1 MSQINVNFTTN
12 FAVINGADIA
22 STEITTETGIGKKQ
36 TTNVHYNFLVKH
48 NNIIKY
54 VLYYICF

>member
-22 STEITTETGIGKKQ
+22 SSAITTETGVGKKQ
-36 TTNVHYNFLVKH
+36 TTHQTY
-48 NNIIKY
+48 IIF
-54 VLYYICF
+54 VVINLI

>member
-22 STEITTETGIGKKQ
+22 STEITTETGIGKEI
-36 TTNVHYNFLVKH
+36 
-48 NNIIKY
+48 NNNTHT
-54 VLYYICF
+54 L